1 MENKKQE
8 KERIGIYG
16 GTFSPPHLG
25 HVRAASLFLAGETL
39 DRLLIIP
46 TLIPPH
52 KERTEITSAEDRL
65 AMCRMAFAFSE
76 KTEISDIEIQR
87 GGKSYTSE
95 TLRALRGEDRTL
107 ILLCGTD
114 MLLSMDTWHEPNVI
128 FSLAEIVCMRR
139 ESDAATERALTEK
152 AIFYRE
158 SFGATV
164 RFLDGTPFEL
174 SSSEVRA
181 RIASEDTTWKDFV
194 SPDIA
199 AYITER
205 GLYR

>member
-1 MENKKQE
+1 MKKV
-8 KERIGIYG
+8 GIFG
-16 GTFSPPHLG
+16 GTFNPVHAG
-25 HVRAASLFLAGETL
+25 HVKAALGFIEAAGL
-39 DRLLIIP
+39 DRLLVIP
-46 TLIPPH
+46 DKIPPH
-52 KERTEITSAEDRL
+52 KIIVGEDHPEIRFHMTKLAFDEVNTEGKITVSD
-65 AMCRMAFAFSE
+65 M
-76 KTEISDIEIQR
+76 EIRRE
-87 GGKSYTSE
+87 GKSFSYYTMKE
-95 TLRALRGEDRTL
+95 LTEAGVGEL
-107 ILLCGTD
+107 YLYCGTD